1 MKTIKRKKIK
11 NQFVKLAQ
19 MGMLFGVVGLAGCA
33 NLNTLNNEPVGVSE
47 NVSTLAPISKTHR
60 NLRNLPKPKGKIT
73 VSVYGFR
80 DQTGQYRPSP
90 SSSFSTAVTQGAG
103 SILVKS
109 LLDSD
114 WFIPV
119 EREGLNNLLTERKI
133 IRAASTQSGKKDPL
147 SPLLS
152 SKILREGGIV
162 AYDTN
167 VKTGGAGARYL
178 GIGLS
183 EQYRSDQVTV
193 NLRAVDIRSGRILGS
208 VSTSKTILSVQLDTG
223 VFKFIRSQK
232 LLELEAGYS
241 NNEPVQLCVTDAI
254 ESSVI
259 HLIAQGIQNN
269 NWLLENKE
277 DLNSEILKPYM
288 EALTNQLTKYTK
300 DREFKSADST
310 DNLGW

>member
-1 MKTIKRKKIK
+1 MKFCMEEIMGRGRVFARVNILL
-11 NQFVKLAQ
+11 VLAS
-19 MGMLFGVVGLAGCA
+19 LSGCA
-33 NLNTLNNEPVGVSE
+33 NLDGIDVSPVGVSN
-47 NVSTLAPISKTHR
+47 NVSTLTPISKTHYD
-60 NLRNLPKPKGKIT
+60 LRNLPKSKGKIT

-133 IRAASTQSGKKDPL
+133 IRAANSQSGKKDSL

-152 SKILREGGIV
+152 AKILLEGGIV

-178 GIGLS
+178 GIGSS
-183 EQYRSDQVTV
+183 EQYRVDQVTV

-208 VSTSKTILSVQLDTG
+208 VSTSKTIFSVQLDAG
-223 VFKFIRSQK
+223 VFKFIRAQK
-232 LLELEAGYS
+232 LLELETGYS

-259 HLIAQGIQNN
+259 HLIAQGIQND
-269 NWLLENKE
+269 NWRLQNPK
-277 DLNSEILKPYM
+277 DANSTILKPYM
-288 EALTNQLTKYTK
+288 DALLNQLTGNLK
-300 DREFKSADST
+300 DNDIF
-310 DNLGW
+310 